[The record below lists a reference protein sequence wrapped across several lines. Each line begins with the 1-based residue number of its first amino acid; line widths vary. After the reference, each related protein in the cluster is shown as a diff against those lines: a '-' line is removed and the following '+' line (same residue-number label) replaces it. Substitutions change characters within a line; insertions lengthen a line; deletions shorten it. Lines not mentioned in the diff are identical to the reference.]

1 MQKRG
6 FFSNNK
12 GTLVTRQMLIH
23 LGMIGLLV
31 LIYFFLDAYVD
42 SIRQDTQ
49 FEQLF
54 LSRDI
59 ALLMNSLYSAPGN
72 VEYTYSFENL
82 DLSKYNFEL
91 KELSSSDDKPIVEVK
106 GHELKKTY
114 PYATNSLYKG
124 TYRVSGAKEIKFSK
138 SGSKIII
145 TKNE

>member
-12 GTLVTRQMLIH
+12 GNLITRQMLIH

-82 DLSKYNFEL
+82 DLSRYDFEFDSVHPDNMPTIIISR
-91 KELSSSDDKPIVEVK
+91 EQI
-106 GHELKKTY
+106 KKNY
-114 PYATNSLYKG
+114 PYGSNQESKEHSKISNSNG
-124 TYRVSGAKEIKFSK
+124 IKFSK
-138 SGSKIII
+138 SDSKVKV